1 MRRPVVAEKFKSKLR
16 EKFRAVAKKDKAGGR
31 SLSYGSSRVR
41 YGDNEVTVPKPQRK
55 AYFDQV
61 KGTVVNKVKTATKK
75 KAKEA
80 LSARVKKGS
89 EQAEKGLTGVRH
101 PAQLIP
107 AIKASGTLSSII
119 KAFLK

>member
-1 MRRPVVAEKFKSKLR
+1 MAEKFKSKLR
-16 EKFRAVAKKDKAGGR
+16 EKFRAVAKKDKASGR
-31 SLSYGSSRVR
+31 SLSYGSAQAR

-61 KGTVVNKVKTATKK
+61 KGTVVDKVKTATKK

-80 LSARVKKGS
+80 LVKKGS
-89 EQAEKGLTGVRH
+89 EQSEQGLTGIKH

-107 AIKASGTLSSII
+107 AIEGASTLSSII
-119 KAFLK
+119 KAFMK

>member
-1 MRRPVVAEKFKSKLR
+1 MAEKFKSKLR

-31 SLSYGSSRVR
+31 SLSYGSAQAR
-41 YGDNEVTVPKPQRK
+41 YGDNEVTVPKSKRK

-80 LSARVKKGS
+80 LSDKVKRGS
-89 EQAEKGLTGVRH
+89 EQAEKGLTGIKH

-107 AIKASGTLSSII
+107 AIKASDTLSSII
-119 KAFLK
+119 KAFMK